1 MLFQQLF
8 LLFHLKF
15 GECSAVFWKDG
26 IVPYLV
32 DEQFDQL
39 MAKKIERAILSRLK
53 FTKECSLKS

>member
-15 GECSAVFWKDG
+15 GECSVVFWRDG

-32 DEQFDQL
+32 DEQFDHL
-39 MAKKIERAILSRLK
+39 MVKKIERAILAGLK
-53 FTKECSLKS
+53 IHQLQIT